1 MESEPN
7 YFATTFF
14 SKNLIAIEMMMTV
27 KIIKTKG
34 PEKFFIKGK
43 LEFEDYKS
51 CLKANQLGNNIIYLN
66 DIKINAKVS

>member
-1 MESEPN
+1 
-7 YFATTFF
+7 
-14 SKNLIAIEMMMTV
+14 MMMTV

-66 DIKINAKVS
+66 DIKINVKVS

>member
-1 MESEPN
+1 
-7 YFATTFF
+7 
-14 SKNLIAIEMMMTV
+14 MMMTV

-43 LEFEDYKS
+43 LEFEDYKYKS